1 MSETARPQAVPTKL
15 IDNERTI
22 VTEWR
27 FAEGAE
33 TGWHRHEHDYVVLP
47 MDDGALQLESSD
59 GTHKSELKKGQP
71 YYKQAGVEHNVINAS
86 GKEFSFIEVEYR

>member
-33 TGWHRHEHDYVVLP
+33 TGWHRHEFDYVVLP
-47 MDDGALQLESSD
+47 MDDGTLQLESAD
-59 GTHKSELKKGQP
+59 GTHHAELKKGRP
-71 YYKQAGVEHNVINAS
+71 YYKQTGVEHNVINAS